1 MRLNSGDTITV
12 KIGIHKGKVIPAVV
26 GDHKPQF
33 SLIGDAVNTTSRMSS
48 NGEKNCITCSEF
60 AYEEIKTKYKNFNVN
75 KKQIKGKGLM
85 NLYTYDI
92 NKNKKQNL
100 KNLKG
105 SIFQNLS
112 GDLIVKSSTK
122 NVNVFVKHDIEQLLR
137 KKKSVI
143 KSIMVQIAP
152 RESILSNIDSVDDM
166 LIVENCQDLSVKNG
180 KGNQQDNI
188 FSDLNR
194 FNNDANEYN
203 YNDVGYGKKEPKF
216 EIIKNTFFSDS
227 YCFYKFKNEVS
238 KNGFRIF
245 ENLIINQSK
254 ERSIVINITFFI
266 ILLFSVYVTSHY
278 SMEGSD
284 YLPYLEIKT
293 TFMLLLLFLFF

>member
-1 MRLNSGDTITV
+1 MW
-12 KIGIHKGKVIPAVV
+12 
-26 GDHKPQF
+26 
-33 SLIGDAVNTTSRMSS
+33 
-48 NGEKNCITCSEF
+48 
-60 AYEEIKTKYKNFNVN
+60 
-75 KKQIKGKGLM
+75 
-85 NLYTYDI
+85 
-92 NKNKKQNL
+92 
-100 KNLKG
+100 
-105 SIFQNLS
+105 
-112 GDLIVKSSTK
+112 
-122 NVNVFVKHDIEQLLR
+122 
-137 KKKSVI
+137 
-143 KSIMVQIAP
+143 
-152 RESILSNIDSVDDM
+152 
-166 LIVENCQDLSVKNG
+166 

-188 FSDLNR
+188 SSDLNR

-203 YNDVGYGKKEPKF
+203 YNDVGYDDRKNQNQSQITAKKEPKF

-254 ERSIVINITFFI
+254 ERSIAINIIFFI

-293 TFMLLLLFLFF
+293 TFMLLLLFFIFLIDKLMKYYPMVMFLYFTFIYLGLTINNVVFNSYLDNFNLINMAVEEILILTGIESSGILNYLQITINKKI